1 MRCQTLLLSASI
13 AVRDMQPADVPA
25 AARLLS
31 GAFAPVE
38 GYNWVQARVSY
49 EETRRG
55 LADRLG
61 ATMILVAEAERGN
74 LVGTVEAFT
83 PAYLAGKEVR
93 FWDAE
98 LPLVTYISSL
108 ATDEAA
114 RRRGVAAMLVRSV
127 EARTREAGEASVSL
141 QVDASNHA
149 ALALYEKL
157 GYAVVRRGMTA
168 LTTPSRYALVSSVV
182 FGGVQRRSLLA
193 LQKQML
199 QEANV
204 LEEEEEDEEARGEV
218 QRWRLRSLVRR
229 MGSAVRRWT
238 AAIWALLVGR
248 YGGRHHQHT

>member
-1 MRCQTLLLSASI
+1 MLLSASI

-31 GAFAPVE
+31 RAFAPAK
-38 GYNWVQARVSY
+38 GYNWAQAWVNY

-61 ATMILVAEAERGN
+61 ATMLLVAEERNN

-83 PAYLAGKEVR
+83 PAYLEGKELR
-93 FWDAE
+93 FWDVE
-98 LPLVTYISSL
+98 LPLETYVSSL
-108 ATDEAA
+108 AIDEAV
-114 RRRGVAAMLVRSV
+114 RRRGVAAMLMRSV
-127 EARTREAGEASVSL
+127 EERTRAAGEASVSL

-168 LTTPSRYALVSSVV
+168 FTTPSRYALVSNVV

-193 LQKQML
+193 LQKQVL
-199 QEANV
+199 READAPAKEM
-204 LEEEEEDEEARGEV
+204 EEGRGELG
-218 QRWRLRSLVRR
+218 RWRFLARRVRT
-229 MGSAVRRWT
+229 AVRRWT
-238 AAIWALLVGR
+238 AAIWTLIARIVGR
-248 YGGRHHQHT
+248 RRGPEGAVKA